1 MATGIHVEMVVEGT
15 DVCPV
20 TSISE
25 DCEVE
30 SIRTAGGDGGVIGE
44 LTVDRTA
51 QNELESPG
59 TDVVFADGSREVHRF
74 TNDTADCPCGR
85 IPNHGCPVRDL
96 RAESGAL
103 HLSFIAAGVPTVRD
117 VVTDVRARAESVR
130 IRRLTRSAPDGEE
143 RLLFVDR
150 DSFTDRQYE
159 TLETAHEMGYF
170 ETPRRSSRNDVAD
183 ELDITG
189 ATFTEHLARAQRK
202 LLDQILSA

>member
-1 MATGIHVEMVVEGT
+1 MATGVHVEMVVEGT

-30 SIRTAGGDGGVIGE
+30 SIRTAGGDDGVIGE
-44 LTVDRTA
+44 LTVDRTV
-51 QNELESPG
+51 QNELESPD
-59 TDVVFADGSREVHRF
+59 TDVVFADGTQEVHRF
-74 TNDTADCPCGR
+74 TTDSADCPCGR
-85 IPNHGCPVRDL
+85 IPDHGCLVRNL

-103 HLSFIAAGVPTVRD
+103 HLSFIAADTPTVRD
-117 VVTDVRARAESVR
+117 IVTDVKSRAESVR
-130 IRRLTRSAPDGEE
+130 IRRLTRSEPDEEE
-143 RLLFVDR
+143 RLLFVNR
-150 DSFTDRQYE
+150 DTFTDRQYE

-183 ELDITG
+183 ELDNTG

-202 LLDQILSA
+202 LLDQILSV